1 MSQPPNEPQL
11 SEEQIRQIEAEM
23 ERITVDDV
31 LLQTLVTLLNLAAR
45 KGGLATPPGE
55 QGPKPD
61 LEQMRQAI
69 DGARAILP
77 LVEQR
82 HADQLGPVRDTL
94 SQLQMAYSQLRGQ
107 GGGGEPPSGEGE
119 GEGGGDGGGGTP
131 PEGPDQPGGR
141 GPAQSSGRLWVP
153 GQ

>member
-1 MSQPPNEPQL
+1 MSQPPNQPQL
-11 SEEQIRQIEAEM
+11 TEEQLRQIEAEM
-23 ERITVDDV
+23 ERISVDDV

-45 KGGLATPPGE
+45 KAGLATPPGQE
-55 QGPKPD
+55 GPPPD
-61 LEQMRQAI
+61 LEQMHQAI
-69 DGARAILP
+69 EGARAILP

-107 GGGGEPPSGEGE
+107 GGGQEPPSGEGGDE
-119 GEGGGDGGGGTP
+119 GDGGGGTP
-131 PEGPDQPGGR
+131 PGGPDEPEGP

>member
-1 MSQPPNEPQL
+1 MSQPPNQPQL
-11 SEEQIRQIEAEM
+11 TEEQLRQIEAEM

-45 KGGLATPPGE
+45 KAGLATPPGQE
-55 QGPKPD
+55 GPPPD
-61 LEQMRQAI
+61 LEQMHQAI
-69 DGARAILP
+69 EGARAILP

-94 SQLQMAYSQLRGQ
+94 SQLQMAYSQLRQ
-107 GGGGEPPSGEGE
+107 
-119 GEGGGDGGGGTP
+119 GGGTP
-131 PEGPDQPGGR
+131 PSGGGEGGEEPPKKPEGPGPGQ
-141 GPAQSSGRLWVP
+141 ASGRLWVP

>member
-1 MSQPPNEPQL
+1 MSQPPPNEPQL
-11 SEEQIRQIEAEM
+11 SEEQLRQIEAEM

-45 KGGLATPPGE
+45 KAGLASPPGE
-55 QGPKPD
+55 GPPPD

-94 SQLQMAYSQLRGQ
+94 SQLQVAYSQLRGQ
-107 GGGGEPPSGEGE
+107 GGGEPP
-119 GEGGGDGGGGTP
+119 EGGGGGGTP
-131 PEGPDQPGGR
+131 PQDPKDPEGR

>member
-11 SEEQIRQIEAEM
+11 TEEQLRQIEAEM

-45 KGGLATPPGE
+45 KAGLATPPG
-55 QGPKPD
+55 QQAPPPD
-61 LEQMRQAI
+61 LEQMHQAI
-69 DGARAILP
+69 EGARAILP

-94 SQLQMAYSQLRGQ
+94 AQLQMAYSQLRQGS
-107 GGGGEPPSGEGE
+107 GGG
-119 GEGGGDGGGGTP
+119 GEGGGDTP
-131 PEGPDQPGGR
+131 PKKPEGPGPG
-141 GPAQSSGRLWVP
+141 QSSGRLWVP

>member
-1 MSQPPNEPQL
+1 MSQPPNQPQL
-11 SEEQIRQIEAEM
+11 TEEQIRQIEAEM

-31 LLQTLVTLLNLAAR
+31 LLQTLVTLINLAAR
-45 KGGLATPPGE
+45 KGGLATQPGQE
-55 QGPKPD
+55 GAKPD

-94 SQLQMAYSQLRGQ
+94 SQLQMAYSKLRSQ
-107 GGGGEPPSGEGE
+107 AGEPAPQAPSGEAGE
-119 GEGGGDGGGGTP
+119 QP
-131 PEGPDQPGGR
+131 QQPEQAKGP

>member
-1 MSQPPNEPQL
+1 VSQPPNQPQL
-11 SEEQIRQIEAEM
+11 TEEQLRQIEAEM

-45 KGGLATPPGE
+45 KAGLATPPGT
-55 QGPKPD
+55 PSPPAPPPD
-61 LEQMRQAI
+61 LEQMHQAI
-69 DGARAILP
+69 EGARAIMP

-94 SQLQMAYSQLRGQ
+94 SQLQMAYTQLRK
-107 GGGGEPPSGEGE
+107 GGGEPPSGGGE
-119 GEGGGDGGGGTP
+119 GGGGTP
-131 PEGPDQPGGR
+131 PADEPKPGGT

>member
-1 MSQPPNEPQL
+1 MSQPPNQPQL
-11 SEEQIRQIEAEM
+11 TEEQLRQIEAEM

-94 SQLQMAYSQLRGQ
+94 SQLQMAYSQLRAQGGGEPPSDGGE
-107 GGGGEPPSGEGE
+107 GGGGEPPEE
-119 GEGGGDGGGGTP
+119 P
-131 PEGPDQPGGR
+131 KKPEGP

>member
-1 MSQPPNEPQL
+1 MSQPPPNEPQL
-11 SEEQIRQIEAEM
+11 TEEQLRQIEEEM
-23 ERITVDDV
+23 QRITVDDV
-31 LLQTLVTLLNLAAR
+31 LLQTLVTLINLAAR
-45 KGGLATPPGE
+45 KGGLATAPGE
-55 QGPKPD
+55 AGPAPD

-107 GGGGEPPSGEGE
+107 AGGEPQEPSGSGGGEGGQQPPQE
-119 GEGGGDGGGGTP
+119 P
-131 PEGPDQPGGR
+131 QKPEGP
-141 GPAQSSGRLWVP
+141 GPAQSSGRLWIP